1 MTALETIA
9 KEDLKDL
16 VKVTKEEQKTRKNNE
31 SLPEVYDSYN
41 LTMLSQYL
49 DILKSDYY
57 DVDKYTCLLDDIR
70 YYEEENPVVER
81 LHNNIETSMHN
92 RVLEDIETK
101 SQIFKDMM
109 RDYYIIHDVEC
120 DLIDNFLDLIQKH
133 IDSSKDSDIISVEY
147 LSILAK
153 IRDNVEFKYMSNI
166 DSYPI
171 GMNMSEEDKEDKE
184 DEYLENMIIRCMY
197 EIANYNNE
205 SLKDEVTY
213 AKVNA
218 LSIYLQAALKQIAV
232 RRNINTYQKLI
243 DRIPLDT
250 TAKGIVNTAF
260 VQEKALQKKLV
271 KDDEHGM

>member
-49 DILKSDYY
+49 DILRSDYY
-57 DVDKYTCLLDDIR
+57 DIDKYTCLLDDIR

-81 LHNNIETSMHN
+81 VHMNIETSMHN
-92 RVLEDIETK
+92 RIMQDIDTK
-101 SQIFKDMM
+101 TEVFKDMM
-109 RDYYIIHDVEC
+109 KDYYLIHDVEC
-120 DLIDNFLDLIQKH
+120 DLIDIFTDLIQKH
-133 IDSSKDSDIISVEY
+133 IDASTENDVSLEY
-147 LSILAK
+147 LTVLAK
-153 IRDNVEFKYMSNI
+153 IRDNVDFKYSSNV
-166 DSYPI
+166 DSL
-171 GMNMSEEDKEDKE
+171 GVRLGLSEEEAYEKECL
-184 DEYLENMIIRCMY
+184 YLENMIIRCMY
-197 EIANYNNE
+197 EIANYKNE
-205 SLKDEVTY
+205 DFINDSVY

-218 LSIYLQAALKQIAV
+218 LSIYLQAALV
-232 RRNINTYQKLI
+232 RVEDKRYVNEYHKLSNQ
-243 DRIPLDT
+243 IPLDT

>member
-92 RVLEDIETK
+92 RVLEDIEN
-101 SQIFKDMM
+101 
-109 RDYYIIHDVEC
+109 R
-120 DLIDNFLDLIQKH
+120 
-133 IDSSKDSDIISVEY
+133 
-147 LSILAK
+147 
-153 IRDNVEFKYMSNI
+153 
-166 DSYPI
+166 
-171 GMNMSEEDKEDKE
+171 
-184 DEYLENMIIRCMY
+184 
-197 EIANYNNE
+197 
-205 SLKDEVTY
+205 
-213 AKVNA
+213 
-218 LSIYLQAALKQIAV
+218 
-232 RRNINTYQKLI
+232 
-243 DRIPLDT
+243 
-250 TAKGIVNTAF
+250 
-260 VQEKALQKKLV
+260 
-271 KDDEHGM
+271 